1 MKFVALALILICINI
16 GMSLVNLTGVFGEYQ
31 KNPQT
36 QLYDTLDSDDWRNST
51 MTPNQVTSGVSWDI
65 GDYARTFQALLII
78 GKVIL
83 MSVVA
88 VPYMF
93 MQFGLPFSVSFLL
106 SLPFYAVYLIGLAE
120 FLSNRS
126 TS

>member
-1 MKFVALALILICINI
+1 MKFMQLALILICINI
-16 GMSLVNLTGVFGEYQ
+16 GMSILNVTGIFGEFQ
-31 KNPQT
+31 KNPDT
-36 QLYDTLDSDDWRNST
+36 ELYKNLDSADWKNST

-65 GDYARTFQALLII
+65 GDYTRTFQALLMI

-83 MSVVA
+83 MAVVGI
-88 VPYMF
+88 PYMF
-93 MQFGLPFSVSFLL
+93 MQFGVSPAISWLL
-106 SLPFYAVYLIGLAE
+106 SLPFYAIYLIGLAE